1 LTLETIA
8 LDFSTQNG
16 IAIAGIVVHTNII
29 IKHMEK
35 VGQKISPILEYLE
48 NYLWEYEATVGE
60 KPEYT
65 EGGFRGA
72 VKVFMSATMDKM
84 FDIQTKE
91 KMTLEDMEA
100 MVTACGNDL
109 RKFVHTYTGI
119 DTKELYEK

>member
-1 LTLETIA
+1 
-8 LDFSTQNG
+8 
-16 IAIAGIVVHTNII
+16 
-29 IKHMEK
+29 MEK
-35 VGQKISPILEYLE
+35 IGQRISPILEYLE

-72 VKVFMSATMDKM
+72 VKVFMSAIMDKM

-91 KMTLEDMEA
+91 EMTIEDMEA

-109 RKFVHTYTGI
+109 KKFIHTYTGI

>member
-72 VKVFMSATMDKM
+72 VKVFMSAIMDKM

>member
-1 LTLETIA
+1 
-8 LDFSTQNG
+8 
-16 IAIAGIVVHTNII
+16 
-29 IKHMEK
+29 MEK

-72 VKVFMSATMDKM
+72 VKVFMSAIMDKM

-91 KMTLEDMEA
+91 GMTIEDMEA

-109 RKFVHTYTGI
+109 KKFIHTYTGI
-119 DTKELYEK
+119 DTKELYGK